1 MGSGAKRRL
10 TAQIKDSL
18 RELSTQLSLLNQQV
32 GARVEL
38 RPVDF
43 ECLDLINRYGPL
55 SPTALARRAGL
66 HPATLTGILDRLQ
79 RGGWITRER
88 DPDASDRRAI
98 TLRARRDRN
107 AEIYRLYGP
116 MNASLDEI
124 CDTYTEAE
132 LQVLADF
139 LSRTH
144 TAAHTA
150 TTPQDPS
157 PPDPAAP
164 RESDTPD

>member
-1 MGSGAKRRL
+1 MKFMGSGAKRRL

-18 RELSTQLSLLNQQV
+18 RELSTQLTLLNQQV
-32 GARVEL
+32 GAQVEL
-38 RPVDF
+38 RPADF
-43 ECLDLINRYGPL
+43 ECLELINQYGPL
-55 SPTALARRAGL
+55 SPTALASRAGL

-88 DPDASDRRAI
+88 DPEAADRRAV

-107 AEIYRLYGP
+107 AEIYRLYVP
-116 MNASLDEI
+116 MNTSMDEI

-132 LQVLADF
+132 LLLVADF

-144 TAAHTA
+144 TAAQTA
-150 TTPQDPS
+150 TTPEP
-157 PPDPAAP
+157 
-164 RESDTPD
+164 